1 MTKDLFSVLIASCL
15 ALPAIAGNVTIPTL
29 TIGNDT
35 YKNATV
41 SYKGGLTAKISH
53 DEGTKSI
60 PISKLA
66 PEHQAALGI
75 TPETVSRET
84 AKAEV
89 QEKAT
94 AERLSKLRKL
104 QAQRQEELARSEEY
118 TVIVYGHTKDAV
130 LAYAAT
136 SYEYTTPAITSGLGS
151 VGGGGRSIP
160 SSSRTVYSEIKS
172 KPYKITGFRQPAA
185 YKKGKVLHFKAIADG
200 RAVIDGKSFPVLKF
214 LQFVK
219 D

>member
-1 MTKDLFSVLIASCL
+1 MIKKLFYILIASCL
-15 ALPAIAGNVTIPTL
+15 LLPAVAGDITIPKL

-35 YKNATV
+35 YKNATI

-53 DEGTKSI
+53 DEGTKSV
-60 PISKLA
+60 PISKLT
-66 PEHQAALGI
+66 PEHQTALGI
-75 TPETVSRET
+75 TPDIVSRET

-94 AERLSKLRKL
+94 SERLAKLRKL
-104 QAQRQEELARSEEY
+104 QAQKQEELARSEEY

-136 SYEYTTPAITSGLGS
+136 SYEYTTPAITSSLGS

-160 SSSRTVYSEIKS
+160 ASSRTVYSEIKS
-172 KPYKITGFRQPAA
+172 KPYKITGFRQPTA
-185 YKKGKVLHFKAIADG
+185 YKKGKVLHFKAITDG
-200 RAVIDGKSFPVLKF
+200 RAIIDGKPFPVLKF
-214 LQFVK
+214 LQFIK

>member
-1 MTKDLFSVLIASCL
+1 MIKKLFYILIASCL
-15 ALPAIAGNVTIPTL
+15 LLPAVAGDITIPKL

-35 YKNATV
+35 YKNATI

-53 DEGTKSI
+53 DEGTKSVS
-60 PISKLA
+60 ISKLT
-66 PEHQAALGI
+66 PEHQTALGI
-75 TPETVSRET
+75 TPDIISKEK

-94 AERLSKLRKL
+94 AERLAKMRKL

-136 SYEYTTPAITSGLGS
+136 SYEYTTPAITSSLGS

-160 SSSRTVYSEIKS
+160 ASSRTVYSEIKS
-172 KPYKITGFRQPAA
+172 KPYKITGFKQPAA
-185 YKKGKVLHFKAIADG
+185 YKKGKVLHFKAIPDG
-200 RAVIDGKSFPVLKF
+200 RVVIDGKPFPVLKF
-214 LQFVK
+214 LQFIK